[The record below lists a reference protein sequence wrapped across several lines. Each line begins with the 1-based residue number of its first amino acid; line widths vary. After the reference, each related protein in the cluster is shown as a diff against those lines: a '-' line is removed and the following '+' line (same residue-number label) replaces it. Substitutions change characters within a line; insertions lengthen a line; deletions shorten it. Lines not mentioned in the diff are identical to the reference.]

1 MPEQDWPP
9 FVARPANMHLDAA
22 GMHSHGGSHFQDLF
36 THLAQAPAL
45 MRDVLHQHSQ
55 AVYELVGQYRVAAKP
70 AHKGD
75 CFSIQCRQGR
85 LAKLHLTIR
94 SLLIQSV
101 QPEKILLWL
110 HHDLASQIPAALK
123 DLQGDIFEIHYV
135 DLTCS
140 HRKLIHSLTAFPHK
154 VIVTCDDDLM
164 YNSSWL
170 ERLYLEHQK
179 FPLDVIAH
187 ECRRITRDEQ
197 GELLPYKEWP
207 TLNEPGIAGMDLL
220 AIGYG
225 GVLYPPG

>member
-1 MPEQDWPP
+1 MKLKEYWPSWQ
-9 FVARPANMHLDAA
+9 RERQIKRLSLSELKIPAVKSVPVIVSL
-22 GMHSHGGSHFQDLF
+22 
-36 THLAQAPAL
+36 T
-45 MRDVLHQHSQ
+45 
-55 AVYELVGQYRVAAKP
+55 
-70 AHKGD
+70 
-75 CFSIQCRQGR
+75 SIPSRI
-85 LAKLHLTIR
+85 AKLHLTIR